1 MSLMERNR
9 SLGIVIVFSVHCL
22 IPSFVMAAVTN
33 ITTDQHALLALKAHI
48 THDPTNSLAK
58 NWSTST
64 SVCNWIGVSCGVPR
78 YRVTA
83 LNISHFGVVG
93 TFPPQL
99 GNLSFLT
106 MLAIRNNSFYGSL
119 PDELS
124 QLRRLQYI
132 DFSVNNFSLEI
143 PPWFGSLPKLH
154 HLILYKNNFVGTIP
168 LSLGNISSLQQ
179 LDLSYNK
186 LSSTIPSSIFNIYS
200 LRSLDLSNNQLS
212 GSFPPVI
219 FNMTSLQMIDL
230 SYNRLSGGLSEN
242 IFNFVPNLKS
252 FDLSTNMFDGR
263 IPSTLWKCKQLQILY
278 LSQNY
283 FTGELPSE
291 IENLTKLEKMYLD
304 ENKLQVLNLVSNGLS
319 GTIPL
324 SIFNKS
330 KLTTIYLAVN
340 QLSGSLPTSIGF
352 SLPNLKE
359 FGVGGNRLTGHIP
372 SSISNASRLIVLDLS
387 SNSFSGL
394 VPSTLGSLTFLQWLS
409 LAFNNLTAKSSGSG
423 LIFLSSLTNLKDLE
437 YLSLSLNPLNVV
449 LPISI
454 GNISTSIQELY
465 LADCNLKGNI
475 PSEIGN
481 LSNLI
486 SLGLANN
493 KLTGSIPNT
502 IGKLQKLQGLYFQNN
517 ELQGL
522 IPHHLCRLESLYK
535 FYLGRNRLNGSIPE
549 CLDNLISL
557 RYLAL
562 DSNGLT
568 SAIPS
573 TMWTLTDILFL
584 NLSSNSLNESL
595 PVDIGKLKVVTV
607 IDLSS
612 NQISGPIPDSFGDL
626 SSLEFLNLSNNNL
639 SGEIPN
645 SLEELSFLEYFNV
658 SFNSLQGGIPGA
670 GPFTN
675 FSAQSFVGNKGLCGA
690 HHLHV
695 PPCKMKSHLPTKKKS
710 TRLLICVLS
719 ITASILLFLAVMLV
733 LIRSRTRKPRLPD
746 GAEMSPQE
754 TRRRISYQE
763 LFRATDG
770 FSESKLLGKGSFGSV
785 YRGTLQDGIQVA
797 IKCEIVRNTRHR
809 NLVKIISSC
818 SNDHFKALVMEYMPN
833 GSLEK
838 WLYDINCSIDIRQR
852 LNLAIDV
859 ALGLEYLH
867 HGYFTPII
875 HCDLKPSNILLDESM
890 VAHLSDFGIAKM
902 LVDEDST
909 TQTQTLATIGYMAPE
924 YGREGKVSRKGDVY
938 SYGVMLMEI
947 FTMKKPIDDIFVGE
961 MSLKC

>member
-252 FDLSTNMFDGR
+252 FDLR
-263 IPSTLWKCKQLQILY
+263 
-278 LSQNY
+278 
-283 FTGELPSE
+283 ELPSE

-304 ENKLQVLNLVSNGLS
+304 ENKLQ
-319 GTIPL
+319 
-324 SIFNKS
+324 
-330 KLTTIYLAVN
+330 AVN

-695 PPCKMKSHLPTKKKS
+695 PPCKMKKAGQGSRGCRMVQKCHLKKHGGEF
-710 TRLLICVLS
+710 LI
-719 ITASILLFLAVMLV
+719 
-733 LIRSRTRKPRLPD
+733 KN
-746 GAEMSPQE
+746 
-754 TRRRISYQE
+754 
-763 LFRATDG
+763 
-770 FSESKLLGKGSFGSV
+770 SFE
-785 YRGTLQDGIQVA
+785 QQMD
-797 IKCEIVRNTRHR
+797 
-809 NLVKIISSC
+809 LVKANYLEKGVLVRFTGELYKMGYNC

-890 VAHLSDFGIAKM
+890 VAHLSDFGMAKM

-947 FTMKKPIDDIFVGE
+947 FTMKKPTDDIFVGE
-961 MSLKC
+961 MSLKCWVSNAVNGSIMEILDTNLLRREDVHFTAKEECLSSVLHLAI